1 MTRCAGRKRDGG
13 PCAVTVNAGQRYCWW
28 HNPNLA
34 AERRRIAATGGRAK
48 ALGGVPASI
57 RHEVARVI
65 EGVENGTIGR
75 DIGVVLF
82 QGYNVMLRACE
93 QERKARETDELAG
106 RIEQLEEGERV
117 GGATRRG
124 PWG

>member
-1 MTRCAGRKRDGG
+1 MPRCAGRKRAGG
-13 PCAVTVNAGQRYCWW
+13 PCAVMVNPPETFCWW
-28 HNPNLA
+28 HSPA
-34 AERRRIAATGGRAK
+34 RADERRRVAATGGRAK

-65 EGVENGTIGR
+65 AGVEGGTIGR
-75 DIGVVLF
+75 DVAAVMF

-106 RIEQLEEGERV
+106 RIEALEEGER
-117 GGATRRG
+117 AW
-124 PWG
+124 P